1 MKGVPLNEKL
11 YQYIVDTFAKEDEL
25 LRQIVKETEEKKIP
39 LIQISPELGKFLYVL
54 IKSNNSKRV
63 LEIGALTG
71 YSTIW
76 MARALPDDGKLTT
89 LEISKEHADAAN
101 ANYKRAGLDKK
112 INLILG
118 SAMESLDKLANEKFD
133 FVFIDADKISYPA
146 YYEKVIKMMNKG
158 GIITADNTLKDGRI
172 IDRNPDEN
180 VRAIQVFNKTVADDP
195 RVDSILVPICDGLTM
210 AVVK

>member
-1 MKGVPLNEKL
+1 MKGVPLNEQL

-25 LRQIVKETEEKKIP
+25 LRQIVKETEEKNIP

-54 IKSNNSKRV
+54 VKSIKAMRI

-76 MARALPDDGKLTT
+76 MARALPDGGRLTT
-89 LEISKEHADAAN
+89 LEISKEHADIAN
-101 ANYKRAGLDKK
+101 GNFKKAGLDKK

-118 SAMESLDKLANEKFD
+118 NAMESLDKLANEKFD
-133 FVFIDADKISYPA
+133 FVFIDADKILYPA
-146 YYEKVIKMMNKG
+146 YYEKVIKLMNNG

-172 IDRNPDEN
+172 IDKNPDEN
-180 VRAIQVFNKTVADDP
+180 IRAIQVFNKTVADDP
-195 RVDSILVPICDGLTM
+195 RVDSILVPISDGITM

>member
-1 MKGVPLNEKL
+1 MKGVPLNEQL

-25 LRQIVKETEEKKIP
+25 LQQIVKETEEKNIP

-54 IKSNNSKRV
+54 VKSIKAKRI

-76 MARALPDDGKLTT
+76 MARALPDDGSLTT
-89 LEISKEHADAAN
+89 LEISKEHADIAN
-101 ANYKRAGLDKK
+101 ANFKKAGLDKK

-118 SAMESLDKLANEKFD
+118 SAMESLDKLKNEKFD
-133 FVFIDADKISYPA
+133 FAFIDADKISYPA
-146 YYEKVIKMMNKG
+146 YYEKVIKLMNKG
-158 GIITADNTLKDGRI
+158 GIISADNTLKDGRI
-172 IDRNPDEN
+172 IDRYPDEN
-180 VRAIQVFNKTVADDP
+180 IKAVQVFNKTVADDP
-195 RVDSILVPICDGLTM
+195 RVDSILVPISDGITI

>member
-1 MKGVPLNEKL
+1 MKGVPLNEEL

-25 LRQIVKETEEKKIP
+25 LREIVKETGEKDIP
-39 LIQISPELGKFLYVL
+39 LIQISPELGKFLYTLV
-54 IKSNNSKRV
+54 KANRAKRV

-89 LEISKEHADAAN
+89 LEISKEHADIAR
-101 ANYKRAGLDKK
+101 ANYKKAGLDKK
-112 INLILG
+112 INLMLG

-133 FVFIDADKISYPA
+133 FAFIDADKVSYPA
-146 YYEKVIKMMNKG
+146 YYEKVIKLMNKG
-158 GIITADNTLKDGRI
+158 GIIAADNTLKDGKI
-172 IDRNPDEN
+172 IDKYPDEN
-180 VRAIQVFNKTVADDP
+180 IRAIQLFNKTVADDP
-195 RVDSILVPICDGLTM
+195 RVDSILVPISDGVTM